1 MCVLL
6 LFLLLFLLC
15 EWPEP
20 ELQTLFRDYQNKSS
34 VKLNQCPSGNDYLDS
49 VNNDLKA
56 LFGTLCWLSLS
67 SHSRCINFTLE
78 RLKIDGYIRLYSSW
92 YS

>member
-6 LFLLLFLLC
+6 FLSILFLLC

-56 LFGTLCWLSLS
+56 LFGTLWLSLP
-67 SHSRCINFTLE
+67 SHSRCMNFTPE